1 MGIRGAEW
9 YIKHKEKIEYAI
21 VFIVVLVLINIIVV
35 FFAIRNNSNNDN
47 NTLNTGINT
56 DSQLISKPIE
66 NFNSISVQTDESVIT
81 GDKLTDGQI
90 DSIDNIE
97 NFVSYCNNGEIEQAY
112 SLLSSECKEELYP
125 TIEDFTELYYN
136 KVFNGEKKN
145 ISVENWSNNIYKV
158 EIAGDFLSTGKFDEN
173 DIQEDY
179 ITIVLENNENYKLNI
194 NGFLSK
200 EILENK
206 TASNHDV
213 TITAVEVNT
222 YMDYQTYTFNI
233 KNSSENAILLDD
245 RSNISSMYLE
255 DENGMKY
262 SSYTHELSDSQLK
275 VLPQTEKNITIKYYN
290 KFTTGREMKKIV
302 FSRLILNYDANS
314 PRNYGSIEINL

>member
-35 FFAIRNNSNNDN
+35 FFAMRNNSNNDN
-47 NTLNTGINT
+47 NVLNTGIDADN
-56 DSQLISKPIE
+56 QVISKPIE
-66 NFNSISVQTDESVIT
+66 NFNSISVQTDESVVT

-90 DSIDNIE
+90 DSINNIE
-97 NFVSYCNNGEIEQAY
+97 NFVSYCNNGEIKQAY
-112 SLLSSECKEELYP
+112 SLLSGECKEELYP
-125 TIEDFTELYYN
+125 TIENFTELYYN

-145 ISVENWSNNIYKV
+145 VSIENWSNNIYKV
-158 EIAGDFLSTGKFDEN
+158 EIAGDFLSTGKYDEN

-179 ITIVLENNENYKLNI
+179 MEIVAEEESYKLNI
-194 NGFLSK
+194 NGFLGKETLDNKATSK
-200 EILENK
+200 
-206 TASNHDV
+206 HDI
-213 TITAVEVNT
+213 TITAVEVST

>member
-35 FFAIRNNSNNDN
+35 FFAMRNNSNNDN
-47 NTLNTGINT
+47 NVLNTGIDADN
-56 DSQLISKPIE
+56 QVISKPIE
-66 NFNSISVQTDESVIT
+66 NFNSISVQTEESVIT

-90 DSIDNIE
+90 DSINNIE

-112 SLLSSECKEELYP
+112 SLLSGECKEELYP
-125 TIEDFTELYYN
+125 TIENFTELYYN

-145 ISVENWSNNIYKV
+145 VSIENWSNNIYKV
-158 EIAGDFLSTGKFDEN
+158 EIAGDFLSTGKYDEN

-179 ITIVLENNENYKLNI
+179 MEIVAEEESYKLNI
-194 NGFLSK
+194 NGFLGKETLDNKATSK
-200 EILENK
+200 
-206 TASNHDV
+206 HDI
-213 TITAVEVNT
+213 TITAVEVST
-222 YMDYQTYTFNI
+222 YMDFQTYTFNI
-233 KNSSENAILLDD
+233 KNSSENEILLDARTD
-245 RSNISSMYLE
+245 ISSMYLE

-262 SSYTHELSDSQLK
+262 TSYTHELSESQLR
-275 VLPQTEKNITIKYYN
+275 VLPNTEKSVTIKYYN
-290 KFTTGREMKKIV
+290 KFTTGREMKKVV
-302 FSRLILNYDANS
+302 FSRLVLNYNTNL

>member
-9 YIKHKEKIEYAI
+9 YVKHKEKIEYAFAI
-21 VFIVVLVLINIIVV
+21 IVVLVLINIIVV
-35 FFAIRNNSNNDN
+35 FFAMRNNSNNDN
-47 NTLNTGINT
+47 NALNTGIDADN
-56 DSQLISKPIE
+56 QVISKPIE

-90 DSIDNIE
+90 DSINNIE

-112 SLLSSECKEELYP
+112 SLLSGECKEELYP
-125 TIEDFTELYYN
+125 TIENFTELYYN

-145 ISVENWSNNIYKV
+145 VSIENWSNNIYKV
-158 EIAGDFLSTGKFDEN
+158 EIAGDFLSTGKYDEN

-179 ITIVLENNENYKLNI
+179 MEIVAEEESYKLNI
-194 NGFLSK
+194 NGFLGKETLDNKATSK
-200 EILENK
+200 
-206 TASNHDV
+206 HDI